1 MYTVKRY
8 QVSDLTLWNAFIA
21 QSRNGTFLFERHY
34 MDYHADR
41 FADYSLLVYKDA
53 TLVAVLPAH
62 QDGQAVYSHWGLTYG
77 GLVLPLRIHST
88 DVVGVFRA
96 ILLYLQEQDIQLLH
110 LKELPSFY
118 ATGFN
123 GELAYLM
130 QLCKATCTRVDL
142 LATLDLQ
149 LPLKLSKSRKESIR
163 RGAKNGLVIREETDF
178 SGFWNQLLIPNLA
191 QRHQAKPVHSL
202 AEITYLQQQFPK
214 QIRHFNVYQ
223 NEELVAGTTVFCTG
237 KVAHPQ
243 YVAGNAQRSENGA
256 LDYLY
261 HHLITS
267 VYQHCAVFDFGI
279 SNERQGR
286 VINAGLQFWKESYGT
301 QSVAQHFYQVETA
314 AYANLDSVFI

>member
-1 MYTVKRY
+1 
-8 QVSDLTLWNAFIA
+8 
-21 QSRNGTFLFERHY
+21 

-149 LPLKLSKSRKESIR
+149 LPLQLTKSRKESIR

-286 VINAGLQFWKESYGT
+286 VINAGIQFWKESYGT
-301 QSVAQHFYQVETA
+301 QSVDQHFYQVETA